1 MTDCNQKGM
10 GAFRTD
16 VARTYDAKPERVFD
30 AWINPA
36 SVRAWL
42 ASGEKAIVD
51 ARVDGLFYIEM
62 PWKERTFA
70 HYGRYLRIEKPRLLE
85 FTWVSEGTEG
95 KESVVTIELIAHGPA
110 STELRLSHIGLP
122 SEESAASH
130 NGGWSDFLEQL
141 VARLKEQPAMRAVS

>member
-1 MTDCNQKGM
+1 MAPRNEKAM

-16 VARTYDAKPERVFD
+16 VARSYDAKPEKVFD
-30 AWINPA
+30 AWVNPS
-36 SVRAWL
+36 SVKAWL
-42 ASGEKAIVD
+42 AEGEKAIID
-51 ARVDGLFYIEM
+51 PREDGLFYLEM
-62 PWKERTFA
+62 PYEDRRYP
-70 HYGRYLRIEKPRLLE
+70 HYGRYLRVERPRLLE